1 MNSEVVKISQIKLN
15 YDETKKS
22 IIANVVTVFEN
33 GLKQKKQISKMD
45 LISDMLNSFSKQEGL
60 TVSELIAKGLVI
72 VSESLKDK
80 DVLIRDGEHYNKII
94 YDYEKNMFVEN
105 RLSRSDRRELGLYSD
120 IEGEVKEETIS
131 ETDELTD
138 LIDFN
143 EIVTKIKEL
152 NPDVEIELGDKDT
165 DLLYYK
171 RIFASVPASELKLPK
186 GFYYNDKNGIT
197 NKHHTTSGS
206 YVTIDVEPLSKVIDT
221 KEEHDTLSS
230 EEIVEESDGAL
241 DVSTGDSVM
250 EDSRVVTETESDKK
264 PKKGIKFLKV
274 IGTAGAIIAA
284 GYIIVKSGIFGFT
297 DSFENKDNRSDDN
310 NNNRYE
316 DNIEDNNIE
325 TTFTTPEPEVIS
337 NGYDEEKND
346 VYEANIQ
353 DDIEVQIQRVNDAC
367 FTYDPCSL
375 YTLVSFSDR
384 QPIEVIT
391 TARNETLANR
401 YDVIDLIDQYIK
413 YVFEG
418 ATMFDGNVVKAYD
431 YLSPYARYI
440 VLVSGQSMLELCTDY
455 NYSTIYNGGVN
466 VYDYESVTDSFNILI
481 DQTYRELTNKE
492 KTY

>member
-15 YDETKKS
+15 YDVAKKS

-80 DVLIRDGEHYNKII
+80 DVLIRDGENYNRII
-94 YDYEKNMFVEN
+94 YNHEKNMFVEN

-120 IEGEVKEETIS
+120 IEGEVKEETA
-131 ETDELTD
+131 LTD
-138 LIDFN
+138 LMDFN
-143 EIVTKIKEL
+143 EIVSKIREL
-152 NPDVEIELGDKDT
+152 NPDVEIKLGDNDA
-165 DLLYYK
+165 DSLYY
-171 RIFASVPASELKLPK
+171 RIFTSVPASELKLPE

-197 NKHHTTSGS
+197 NKHHTASGS
-206 YVTIDVEPLSKVIDT
+206 YITIDVEPLSKMIDT

-230 EEIVEESDGAL
+230 KEEIVEEPDGAL
-241 DVSTGDSVM
+241 DVSSDDSVI
-250 EDSRVVTETESDKK
+250 ERPTVVTEVETDRKT
-264 PKKGIKFLKV
+264 KKGIKFLKV

-346 VYEANIQ
+346 VYETNIQ

-391 TARNETLANR
+391 TARNETLDNR